1 MVGCSFFVPPN
12 QYVSH
17 YTRINTLTKKP
28 GVWVFLVFL
37 VFLPAAALQRLGLIQ
52 NHVLPFD
59 PLEVL
64 HVLDHQLVARDH
76 HMERGI
82 LRVQCFLFIW

>member
-1 MVGCSFFVPPN
+1 MVGCSLFVPPN

-17 YTRINTLTKKP
+17 YTRINTVTKKP
-28 GVWVFLVFL
+28 GVWGLFF
-37 VFLPAAALQRLGLIQ
+37 FLPAAALQRLGLIQ

-82 LRVQCFLFIW
+82 LRVQCFLFKW